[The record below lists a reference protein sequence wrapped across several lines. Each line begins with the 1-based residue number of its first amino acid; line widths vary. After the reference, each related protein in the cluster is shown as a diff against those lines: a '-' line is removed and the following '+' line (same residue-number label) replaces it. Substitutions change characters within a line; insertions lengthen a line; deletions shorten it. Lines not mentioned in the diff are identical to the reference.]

1 MPLCEFFKG
10 RNQLICIVC
19 RALLILI
26 SVIAASQKVLAQ
38 DFPADLRDLICSIN
52 EKPFKTKSNQKRHS
66 YPNGAKQTKYNTFT
80 GESYWVCLATG
91 QIYLVFK
98 SDGRPNLILDEF
110 IATKR
115 GIFAVRTEGPSLPTR
130 RYKWNSNKTKLSLMS
145 IEADVRLRSRNSSGE
160 PTVKKGG
167 SLRATGH
174 TNFRKDRIDIET
186 FGPVRPVLVKYEETT
201 AMDLDNS

>member
-1 MPLCEFFKG
+1 M
-10 RNQLICIVC
+10 ICIVC

-52 EKPFKTKSNQKRHS
+52 EKSLKTKSNQKRHS

-91 QIYLVFK
+91 QIYLAFK
-98 SDGRPNLILDEF
+98 RDGRPNLILDEF

-160 PTVKKGG
+160 PIIKKGG
-167 SLRATGH
+167 SMRATGH
-174 TNFRKDRIDIET
+174 INFRKDRIDIET

-201 AMDLDNS
+201 SMDLDNS